1 MVVQLPEQHPAIP
14 AQGTSRAN
22 LGRQTDCQMYGVKL
36 SFHFGLLGFRFLSF
50 WPFGPSF
57 PFILAFWAFTCFL
70 FAFLEVKFSKI
81 PLQWGVVILKSFCF
95 CFMLTPPWPK
105 LGRQPL

>member
-36 SFHFGLLGFRFLSF
+36 SFHFGLLGLHFLSF
-50 WPFGPSF
+50 WPFGRS
-57 PFILAFWAFTCFL
+57 LAFFL
-70 FAFLEVKFSKI
+70 LS
-81 PLQWGVVILKSFCF
+81 W
-95 CFMLTPPWPK
+95 
-105 LGRQPL
+105 R